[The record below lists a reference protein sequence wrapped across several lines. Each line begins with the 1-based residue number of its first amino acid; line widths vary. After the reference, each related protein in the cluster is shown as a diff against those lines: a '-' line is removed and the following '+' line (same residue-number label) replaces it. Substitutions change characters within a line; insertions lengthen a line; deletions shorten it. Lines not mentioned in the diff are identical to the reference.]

1 MNRKINTFNQDTKN
15 QSYSERLLNK
25 QTAKWKEILDVQA
38 PYRWNLQRLNLGFTL
53 DIGCG
58 IGRNLINLKG
68 NGIGIDHNFHSVEVC
83 RARGFMAFT
92 PEEFQRSSFDEP
104 EKFDSILLAHVAE
117 HMRYLEVIRL
127 LNDYVYLLKNHG
139 KLVIITPQ
147 EAGFKSDATHVEF
160 MNFAKLKAIAREL
173 DSKII
178 KQYSF
183 PFPRIVG
190 KLFKYNEFVSLSQ
203 KEK

>member
-1 MNRKINTFNQDTKN
+1 MNRKINPFNQDTKN

-58 IGRNLINLKG
+58 IGRNLMNLKG

-83 RARGFMAFT
+83 RARGFTAFT
-92 PEEFQRSSFDEP
+92 PEEFQQSSFDEP

-117 HMRYLEVIRL
+117 HMSYLEVISL

-178 KQYSF
+178 QQYSF
-183 PFPRIVG
+183 PFPRMVG

>member
-83 RARGFMAFT
+83 RADR
-92 PEEFQRSSFDEP
+92 
-104 EKFDSILLAHVAE
+104 
-117 HMRYLEVIRL
+117 
-127 LNDYVYLLKNHG
+127 
-139 KLVIITPQ
+139 
-147 EAGFKSDATHVEF
+147 KSV
-160 MNFAKLKAIAREL
+160 
-173 DSKII
+173 
-178 KQYSF
+178 
-183 PFPRIVG
+183 V
-190 KLFKYNEFVSLSQ
+190 
-203 KEK
+203 

>member
-1 MNRKINTFNQDTKN
+1 MNRKINPFNQDTKN

-58 IGRNLINLKG
+58 IGRNLMNLKG

-92 PEEFQRSSFDEP
+92 PEEFQQSSFDEP

-117 HMRYLEVIRL
+117 HMSYLEVINL

-147 EAGFKSDATHVEF
+147 
-160 MNFAKLKAIAREL
+160 
-173 DSKII
+173 
-178 KQYSF
+178 
-183 PFPRIVG
+183 
-190 KLFKYNEFVSLSQ
+190 
-203 KEK
+203 

>member
-1 MNRKINTFNQDTKN
+1 M
-15 QSYSERLLNK
+15 
-25 QTAKWKEILDVQA
+25 
-38 PYRWNLQRLNLGFTL
+38 
-53 DIGCG
+53 
-58 IGRNLINLKG
+58 NLKVDFSKAKCLEWEG
-68 NGIGIDHNFHSVEVC
+68 
-83 RARGFMAFT
+83 
-92 PEEFQRSSFDEP
+92 EFF
-104 EKFDSILLAHVAE
+104 F
-117 HMRYLEVIRL
+117 
-127 LNDYVYLLKNHG
+127 VYLLKNHG

>member
-83 RARGFMAFT
+83 RARGFTAFT

-104 EKFDSILLAHVAE
+104 EKFDSILLAHAAD
-117 HMRYLEVIRL
+117 R
-127 LNDYVYLLKNHG
+127 
-139 KLVIITPQ
+139 
-147 EAGFKSDATHVEF
+147 KSV
-160 MNFAKLKAIAREL
+160 
-173 DSKII
+173 
-178 KQYSF
+178 
-183 PFPRIVG
+183 V
-190 KLFKYNEFVSLSQ
+190 
-203 KEK
+203 

>member
-1 MNRKINTFNQDTKN
+1 MNRKINPFNQDTKN

-58 IGRNLINLKG
+58 IGRNLMNLKG

-83 RARGFMAFT
+83 RARGFTAFT
-92 PEEFQRSSFDEP
+92 PEEFQQSSFDEP

-117 HMRYLEVIRL
+117 HMSYLEVISL

-178 KQYSF
+178 QQYSF